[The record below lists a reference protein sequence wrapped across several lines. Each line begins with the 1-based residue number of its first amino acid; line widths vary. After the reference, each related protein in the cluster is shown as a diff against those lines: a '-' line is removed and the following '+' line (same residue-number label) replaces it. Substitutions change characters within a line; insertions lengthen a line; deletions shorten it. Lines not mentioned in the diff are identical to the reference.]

1 MWCDELSKNIIKE
14 CIVEIDN
21 KIINHHYLN
30 SKNEVVTKHINKKTE
45 NNNFD
50 IEERDIKLIMDKT
63 NLNRESA
70 IKELQKNDIVTV
82 LMNCIN

>member
-30 SKNEVVTKHINKKTE
+30 SKNEIVTKHINKKK
-45 NNNFD
+45 NLD
-50 IEERDIKLIMDKT
+50 IEERDIKLVMDKT
-63 NLNRESA
+63 NLDRQRA
-70 IKELQKNDIVTV
+70 VKELQKNDIVTI
-82 LMNCIN
+82 LMTYM

>member
-30 SKNEVVTKHINKKTE
+30 SKNEVITKHINKKK
-45 NNNFD
+45 
-50 IEERDIKLIMDKT
+50 IKKKRM
-63 NLNRESA
+63 E
-70 IKELQKNDIVTV
+70 
-82 LMNCIN
+82 

>member
-30 SKNEVVTKHINKKTE
+30 SKNEIVTKHINKKK
-45 NNNFD
+45 NLD
-50 IEERDIKLIMDKT
+50 IEERDIKLVMDKT
-63 NLNRESA
+63 NLNRERA
-70 IKELQKNDIVTV
+70 IEELQKNDIVTI
-82 LMNCIN
+82 LMTYM

>member
-30 SKNEVVTKHINKKTE
+30 SKNEVITKHINKKKKL
-45 NNNFD
+45 D
-50 IEERDIKLIMDKT
+50 IEERDIKLVMDKT
-63 NLNRESA
+63 NLNRERA
-70 IKELQKNDIVTV
+70 IKELQKNDIVTI
-82 LMNCIN
+82 LMTYM